1 MALAGGQRV
10 GRAAA
15 QDLEERAA
23 SPVHVGVGLAD
34 VAGDGRELDE
44 GAHGQVAVP
53 VAVGALGAAQ
63 AAGRLGDVEV
73 GQLHDVLGRDL
84 ADLAGSLGRPGLER
98 LDKQLVA
105 GLHGHGRTVNLDLEL
120 AVEGGA
126 VGHDASLGH
135 VGVELNRRIGGLVLS
150 RDGSNGHGRA
160 GSLVPH
166 QVVLAVHDVH
176 LGLDVY
182 QEGKVGVV
190 ADVVL
195 VNMALVDDALHHGKN
210 HRGVGAG
217 ADRNPPVSL
226 GGGAGETRVDHD
238 ELGAGFLGVKDE
250 VHVLHVGLSVVA
262 AEHDDALGALH
273 VLPLVGLLHD
283 VERGK
288 VRQVHG
294 QVAHDAEVGD
304 LGGVEG
310 VRHHVAV
317 LLMAHAVVAGH
328 AEERVRLGAVG
339 VHVVLHLLVDE
350 LESLI
355 PGDALE
361 LAGAALAHTLHGV
374 LHAVG
379 GVNALHGVGDAAQA
393 DALVCRIGVLGGLDL
408 LDDVVLHVRLDAAA
422 ADAVGGAHRAGGLIV
437 GYLTCG
443 KVELLGQGVGRG
455 GLVGLGGGHEHL
467 GNGSGQTRGGSCLEE
482 LATTK
487 LQLAVHVVGAL
498 NHKDPSLFN
507 ELMANK
513 GAPTVCSP
521 QVKGKMRRKHPGGG
535 MHHRCMLAG
544 LPASMAFHWRKS
556 PCRPS
561 LSQKN
566 TALDGHMAQVCGKSK
581 KSERAGTTGAGRGRA
596 GARERGG
603 GNARQNERGAGG
615 NTLRGAGCG

>member
-1 MALAGGQRV
+1 M
-10 GRAAA
+10 
-15 QDLEERAA
+15 
-23 SPVHVGVGLAD
+23 
-34 VAGDGRELDE
+34 
-44 GAHGQVAVP
+44 
-53 VAVGALGAAQ
+53 
-63 AAGRLGDVEV
+63 
-73 GQLHDVLGRDL
+73 
-84 ADLAGSLGRPGLER
+84 
-98 LDKQLVA
+98 
-105 GLHGHGRTVNLDLEL
+105 T
-120 AVEGGA
+120 
-126 VGHDASLGH
+126 
-135 VGVELNRRIGGLVLS
+135 
-150 RDGSNGHGRA
+150 
-160 GSLVPH
+160 
-166 QVVLAVHDVH
+166 
-176 LGLDVY
+176 
-182 QEGKVGVV
+182 
-190 ADVVL
+190 
-195 VNMALVDDALHHGKN
+195 LVDDALHHGEN

-217 ADRNPPVSL
+217 ANRDPPVGL

-283 VERGK
+283 VERGE

-294 QVAHDAEVGD
+294 KVAHDAEVGD

-317 LLMAHAVVAGH
+317 LLMAHAIVAGH
-328 AEERVRLGAVG
+328 AEERVGLGAVG
-339 VHVVLHLLVDE
+339 VHVVLHLLMDE
-350 LESLI
+350 LESLV

-361 LAGAALAHTLHGV
+361 LAGAALADALHGV

-379 GVNALHGVGDAAQA
+379 GINALHGVGDAAQA
-393 DALVCRIGVLGGLDL
+393 DAPVRGIGVLGGLDL
-408 LDDVVLHVRLDAAA
+408 LDDVVLHIGLDAAA
-422 ADAVGGAHRAGGLIV
+422 ADAVGGTHRAGGLIV

-443 KVELLGQGVGRG
+443 KVELLGQGVRHG
-455 GLVGLGGGHEHL
+455 GLVGLSGGHEHL
-467 GNGSGQTRGGSCLEE
+467 GNGSDQTRGGSCLEE

-535 MHHRCMLAG
+535 MHHRCTLAG
-544 LPASMAFHWRKS
+544 LPASMAFRWRKS

-566 TALDGHMAQVCGKSK
+566 TASRGRVAQICGKSK
-581 KSERAGTTGAGRGRA
+581 KSEQAGAGARVGGRGGAGRPV
-596 GARERGG
+596 
-603 GNARQNERGAGG
+603 GAGRRARRHRRALSKAPG
-615 NTLRGAGCG
+615 EPTSAGFTRRSRPTPSLSASVSSIGTGTTARRRVQGAGTRLFPRCCRRVQPKLSRKRPKVCAIT

>member
-1 MALAGGQRV
+1 
-10 GRAAA
+10 
-15 QDLEERAA
+15 
-23 SPVHVGVGLAD
+23 
-34 VAGDGRELDE
+34 
-44 GAHGQVAVP
+44 
-53 VAVGALGAAQ
+53 
-63 AAGRLGDVEV
+63 
-73 GQLHDVLGRDL
+73 
-84 ADLAGSLGRPGLER
+84 
-98 LDKQLVA
+98 
-105 GLHGHGRTVNLDLEL
+105 
-120 AVEGGA
+120 
-126 VGHDASLGH
+126 
-135 VGVELNRRIGGLVLS
+135 
-150 RDGSNGHGRA
+150 
-160 GSLVPH
+160 
-166 QVVLAVHDVH
+166 
-176 LGLDVY
+176 
-182 QEGKVGVV
+182 
-190 ADVVL
+190 
-195 VNMALVDDALHHGKN
+195 MALVDDALHHGEN

-217 ADRNPPVSL
+217 ADRDPPVGL
-226 GGGAGETRVDHD
+226 GGGAGEARVDHD
-238 ELGAGFLGVKDE
+238 EFGAGFLGVEDE

-294 QVAHDAEVGD
+294 KVAHDAEVGN

-328 AEERVRLGAVG
+328 TEERVGLRPVG
-339 VHVVLHLLVDE
+339 VHVVLHLLMDE
-350 LESLI
+350 LESLV

-361 LAGAALAHTLHGV
+361 LAGAALAHALHGV

-393 DALVCRIGVLGGLDL
+393 DTPVCGIGELGGLDL
-408 LDDVVLHVRLDAAA
+408 LDDVVLHIGLDAAT
-422 ADAVGGAHRAGGLIV
+422 ADAVGGAHRAGGLVV

-443 KVELLGQGVGRG
+443 KVELLGQGVGHG

-467 GNGSGQTRGGSCLEE
+467 GNGSDQTRGGSCLEE

-521 QVKGKMRRKHPGGG
+521 QVKGKVRRKHPGGG
-535 MHHRCMLAG
+535 MHHRCTLAG
-544 LPASMAFHWRKS
+544 LPASMAFRWRKS

-566 TALDGHMAQVCGKSK
+566 TASCGRMAQICGKSK
-581 KSERAGTTGAGRGRA
+581 KSEQAGGRGARRRAWGADRPAGTSRRARGQ
-596 GARERGG
+596 GQGIPPGPRERPFP
-603 GNARQNERGAGG
+603 RC
-615 NTLRGAGCG
+615 CGQVQPELPRKRPKVCAIT